1 MTGYGKAEKVIEN
14 KKITIEIRALNSK
27 QMDMNLRSPQ
37 VYRTLE
43 MDLRKLVSAS
53 ATRGKIDLTMSQEL
67 LNGEISTV
75 FNDAAFKSYYNSIA
89 QAVKNVGLDVE
100 KQEIV
105 SSILRLPEVMITD
118 NEELSEVEINAVS
131 DCCSDALAALDVFRI
146 QEGKVLITDI
156 MNRIANIE
164 NNLELIEPYEKG
176 RIDKVKTTIE
186 TELNNLELHSGI
198 DKNRFEQELIYYIEK
213 MDITEEKVRLSQH
226 CSFFRQTRE
235 KEDLPGRKLS
245 FIAQEIGREINTIG
259 SKAGEANIQKLVV
272 EMKDELEKIKEQL
285 LNIL

>member
-67 LNGEISTV
+67 LNGEISAV

-118 NEELSEVEINAVS
+118 NEELSEIEINAVS

-146 QEGKVLITDI
+146 KEGKVLITDI